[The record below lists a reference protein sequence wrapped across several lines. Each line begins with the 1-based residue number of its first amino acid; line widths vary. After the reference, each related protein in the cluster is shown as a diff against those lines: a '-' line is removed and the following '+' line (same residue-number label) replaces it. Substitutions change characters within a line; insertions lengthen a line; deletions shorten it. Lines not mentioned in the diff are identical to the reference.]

1 MTVEI
6 KASDIKNLREKTGA
20 GMMDCK
26 KALSEA
32 EGDFAAA
39 EKLLR
44 EWGMAGVEKRA
55 GRATNEG
62 RIFLAETASALAAV
76 EIVCE
81 TDFVAKNADFIAAG
95 RKIAEKALAA
105 KANTAYAELDG
116 MVKDIAIVIKE
127 NIALKRVRYFEAAAG
142 EYLHSYTHGEGK
154 LVVVVRAKAA
164 SASAFADEKVKA
176 FIHDVALHIAAFNPM
191 FLDQSKPNPDWV
203 KEQQE
208 IFAKQVELDEKM
220 KSKPANVVEGILK
233 GKLKKL
239 MADVCLMDQGFVKDE
254 KMTVT
259 AALNAVKKET
269 GTDFA
274 IVDYTYIKVGDAA

>member
-1 MTVEI
+1 MDI

-26 KALSEA
+26 KALMEA

-44 EWGMAGVEKRA
+44 EWGMAGLEKRA
-55 GRATNEG
+55 NRATNEG
-62 RIFLAETASALAAV
+62 KIFLVEKDGNIGLA

-81 TDFVAKNADFIAAG
+81 TDFVAKNADFIADG
-95 RKIAEKALAA
+95 YKIAEKAFSA
-105 KANTAYAELDG
+105 KANDVNPELDS

-127 NIALKRVRYFEAAAG
+127 NIALKRVRFFEAAAG

-164 SASAFADEKVKA
+164 SGSAFADDRVKS

-191 FLDQSKPNPDWV
+191 FLDQTQPDASWV

-208 IFAKQVELDEKM
+208 IFAKQVELDEKL
-220 KSKPANVVEGILK
+220 KAKPAKVIEGILA

-239 MADVCLMDQGFVKDE
+239 MSDVCLLDQPFVKDE
-254 KMTVT
+254 KMSVAT
-259 AALNAVKKET
+259 ALAAVKKET
-269 GTDFA
+269 GVDFG
-274 IVDYTYIKVGDAA
+274 IVNYSYIKVGEAV

>member
-1 MTVEI
+1 MDI
-6 KASDIKNLREKTGA
+6 KASDIKNLRERTGA

-26 KALSEA
+26 KALTEA

-44 EWGMAGVEKRA
+44 EWGMAGVEKRS

-62 RIFLAETASALAAV
+62 RIFLVEKPSAMSLV
-76 EIVCE
+76 EIACE

-95 RKIAEKALAA
+95 NKIAEKAFSS
-105 KANTAYAELDG
+105 KDNGANAELET

-127 NIALKRVRYFEAAAG
+127 NIALKRVRYFEAAAN

-154 LVVVVRAKAA
+154 LVVVVKAKSA

-191 FLDQSKPNPDWV
+191 FLDQTKPDAGWV

-208 IFAKQVELDEKM
+208 IFEKQVELDEKL
-220 KSKPANVVEGILK
+220 KSKPAKVVEGILA

-239 MADVCLMDQGFVKDE
+239 MAEVCLMDQAFVKDE
-254 KMTVT
+254 KMSVS
-259 AALNAVKKET
+259 AAMAAVKKET
-269 GTDFA
+269 GADFS
-274 IVDYTYIKVGDAA
+274 IVGYDYIKVGDAS

>member
-1 MTVEI
+1 MEI

-26 KALSEA
+26 KALTESN
-32 EGDFAAA
+32 GDFAAA

-62 RIFLAETASALAAV
+62 RIFIAEKDGEIAMV
-76 EIVCE
+76 EIACE
-81 TDFVAKNADFIAAG
+81 TDFVARNADFIASG
-95 RKIAEKALAA
+95 SKIAEKALAA
-105 KANTAYAELDG
+105 KASSATPELEN
-116 MVKDIAIVIKE
+116 MVKDIASVIKE
-127 NIALKRVRYFEAAAG
+127 NIALKRVFFLKAGAG
-142 EYLHSYTHGEGK
+142 EYLHSYTHGEGRIS
-154 LVVVVRAKAA
+154 VVVKAA
-164 SASAFADEKVKA
+164 SSSADTFANDKVKA

-191 FLDQSKPNPDWV
+191 FLDQTKPDASWI

-220 KSKPANVVEGILK
+220 KGKPANVIEGILK

-239 MADVCLMDQGFVKDE
+239 MAEVCLMDQGFVKDE
-254 KMTVT
+254 KMSVSQ
-259 AALNAVKKET
+259 ALEAVKKET
-269 GTDFA
+269 GLSFS
-274 IVDYTYIKVGDAA
+274 IVDYTYVKVGDNA